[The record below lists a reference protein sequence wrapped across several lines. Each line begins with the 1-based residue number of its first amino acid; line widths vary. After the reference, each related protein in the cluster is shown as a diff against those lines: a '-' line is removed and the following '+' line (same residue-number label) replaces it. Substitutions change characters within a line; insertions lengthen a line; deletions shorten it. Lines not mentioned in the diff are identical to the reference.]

1 MGMRHELHPLLS
13 SSNFLFRPPPK
24 HAIDKSRPKRH
35 SNCPKC
41 YSTFNKNWKLSARKT
56 NKLST
61 RIFTHFLWILTKI
74 QPNGTLRSTSRLFIK
89 ELENELTFDAKT
101 FSISVTRTM
110 DGGGEN
116 DYDYV
121 AIGELDSYEFFSDF
135 SPLKWLLENSKLW
148 VATYISSK
156 KVKQMSGT
164 FLLCLQKKIF
174 VKIEVD
180 FVAKNILNICIS
192 NDPRTLKIA
201 KVSCQNPMS
210 EKIQGNLNFLLD
222 NCKWKNGNF

>member
-1 MGMRHELHPLLS
+1 MEKFCKLGRFCEFNNFRAKNRFDRFARVICFKRKITLFTRVLWNGICWEKMMGMRHELHPLLS

-121 AIGELDSYEFFSDF
+121 AIG
-135 SPLKWLLENSKLW
+135 N
-148 VATYISSK
+148 
-156 KVKQMSGT
+156 
-164 FLLCLQKKIF
+164 
-174 VKIEVD
+174 
-180 FVAKNILNICIS
+180 
-192 NDPRTLKIA
+192 
-201 KVSCQNPMS
+201 
-210 EKIQGNLNFLLD
+210 
-222 NCKWKNGNF
+222 

>member
-1 MGMRHELHPLLS
+1 MLLYFQQKLKIICTQNKQATS
-13 SSNFLFRPPPK
+13 LILCSKIFLG
-24 HAIDKSRPKRH
+24 
-35 SNCPKC
+35 
-41 YSTFNKNWKLSARKT
+41 
-56 NKLST
+56 
-61 RIFTHFLWILTKI
+61 ILTKI
-74 QPNGTLRSTSRLFIK
+74 QPIGTLRSTSRLFIK

-156 KVKQMSGT
+156 
-164 FLLCLQKKIF
+164 
-174 VKIEVD
+174 
-180 FVAKNILNICIS
+180 
-192 NDPRTLKIA
+192 
-201 KVSCQNPMS
+201 
-210 EKIQGNLNFLLD
+210 
-222 NCKWKNGNF
+222 